1 MVVRVS
7 GELCVSD
14 GHEAV
19 MVMCAAANT
28 TLNELDLSW
37 NCFRSRSAVALVK
50 GLEVTDLT
58 LSTLHPSLSL
68 SLSVSVTKQCCLIS
82 DFEVGRN
89 VKGAFS
95 KTSKTAIG

>member
-1 MVVRVS
+1 VVAVRVS

-14 GHEAV
+14 RHDAV

-58 LSTLHPSLSL
+58 LSTLHSSLSLFLSL
-68 SLSVSVTKQCCLIS
+68 SLSV
-82 DFEVGRN
+82 
-89 VKGAFS
+89 
-95 KTSKTAIG
+95 